1 MYEPATT
8 LNLQRLSRQSLQ
20 KRYESDEEDV
30 SESDA
35 GGPDFVPS
43 LVGSQRAGT
52 IDSDLS
58 ADENSHTDPDS
69 DREERILPSYHV
81 AKRPRPVSMDT
92 VKRNSTATFVESTR
106 VFDPEDDLVL
116 ELPLPESTP
125 ELASDLY
132 LQPSIYVSPNTPPTT
147 HQRSRSPSPAS
158 IFSLENA
165 EIHVA
170 KKITLMEPQTRPT
183 LVFIK
188 SLGTRSKD
196 SRLRHTQ
203 PRTRGNARN
212 RESRIFDGKLEGNI
226 QVPRLT
232 DVKSTSSPRIP
243 ERTQS
248 PHESTNSTPYL
259 AQLEQEDTST
269 SLRQSA
275 TINCVSDI
283 PVLPYFPPSPE
294 EVSASA
300 SFLRP
305 RPRTSGCEKQFP
317 TAPTTRTSRRPTD
330 PIRRPPSTRSNSN
343 TSLPAFSPRP
353 ASPFPTDEMLR
364 NYISD
369 HNSEGTPAVPSRT
382 CSPIS
387 ASSPP
392 QQYQYI
398 HSSKRGPIPSNNG
411 NSNILP
417 NRSPMMRRMTRK
429 HSAASSIHSLSSLRS
444 EMDLQHPPQHHHV
457 CSSVFSASTQS
468 VNTVSY
474 DARPTRKA
482 SQRRHARHASSAV
495 GSGRGFM
502 GLKLGKRAFSK
513 V

>member
-1 MYEPATT
+1 MYEPATA

-20 KRYESDEEDV
+20 KRYESEEEDV

-35 GGPDFVPS
+35 GGPEFVPS

-69 DREERILPSYHV
+69 DREEPLLPSYHV

-116 ELPLPESTP
+116 ELPLPESPP

-147 HQRSRSPSPAS
+147 HQRSRSPSPS
-158 IFSLENA
+158 SVFSLENA

-196 SRLRHTQ
+196 ARLRPTQ

-232 DVKSTSSPRIP
+232 DVKYTSSPRVTEQNQFP
-243 ERTQS
+243 Y
-248 PHESTNSTPYL
+248 ESTNSTPYL
-259 AQLEQEDTST
+259 AQLEQEDTRS

-275 TINCVSDI
+275 TISCVSDI
-283 PVLPYFPPSPE
+283 PVLPYFPPSPQE
-294 EVSASA
+294 ASA
-300 SFLRP
+300 TFLRP
-305 RPRTSGCEKQFP
+305 RPRTSGCEKP
-317 TAPTTRTSRRPTD
+317 SSTTTRTSRRPTD

-343 TSLPAFSPRP
+343 TSLPPRP

-364 NYISD
+364 NYIPD
-369 HNSEGTPAVPSRT
+369 HHSEGTPALPSRT
-382 CSPIS
+382 CSPISS

-392 QQYQYI
+392 QQYQYV

-411 NSNILP
+411 NSSNILP

-444 EMDLQHPPQHHHV
+444 EMDLQYPPHHV
-457 CSSVFSASTQS
+457 HSSVFAGSTQS

-474 DARPTRKA
+474 DARPMRKA